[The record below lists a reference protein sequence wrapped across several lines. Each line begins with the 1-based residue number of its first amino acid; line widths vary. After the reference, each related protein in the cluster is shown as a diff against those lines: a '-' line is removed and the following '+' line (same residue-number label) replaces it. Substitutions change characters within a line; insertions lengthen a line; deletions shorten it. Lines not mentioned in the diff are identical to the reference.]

1 MAQPQMVMAQPMAMA
16 QPMVAMV
23 PALPPANSGQWNFA
37 AFSCFSNIDICCYT
51 MFCGLCAA
59 AEVRGWLVSG
69 DL

>member
-1 MAQPQMVMAQPMAMA
+1 MLRVLASLLTLKLA
-16 QPMVAMV
+16 VAMV
-23 PALPPANSGQWNFA
+23 PALPPPNSGQWNFA

-51 MFCGLCAA
+51 MFCGLCAG